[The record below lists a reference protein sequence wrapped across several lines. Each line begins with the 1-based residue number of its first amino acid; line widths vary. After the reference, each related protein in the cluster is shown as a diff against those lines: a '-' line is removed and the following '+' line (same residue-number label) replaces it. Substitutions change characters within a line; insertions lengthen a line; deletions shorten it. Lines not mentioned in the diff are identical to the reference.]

1 MAYLYI
7 FKTDLRGFLLVHFP
21 TGNVYEFWFLRWIGE
36 IKCREVIKWRHTH
49 IHTHTWQVIS
59 IYAVKITS
67 QATVAKQ
74 TAQTKRFSLAFKR
87 EKAANFS
94 QICNLNNETRFAYCI
109 VFCGYI

>member
-1 MAYLYI
+1 M
-7 FKTDLRGFLLVHFP
+7 KTHA
-21 TGNVYEFWFLRWIGE
+21 
-36 IKCREVIKWRHTH
+36 
-49 IHTHTWQVIS
+49 HTHTHMAS
-59 IYAVKITS
+59 HFNLHVKITS

-74 TAQTKRFSLAFKR
+74 TAQTKRFSLTIKR